1 MRMSLSVLA
10 APVLALGLAFAVS
23 PVSAADPDRA
33 DPAATAAAFL
43 TAYKARDA
51 AAMAP
56 LVNAKNHEL
65 FTALAAQ
72 GEAHP
77 AWPKVFG
84 GWRWE
89 AAQASSGTTGPA
101 RYTETDEAL
110 VPFHDMCDEIAVI
123 VLTGEDGRWA
133 MEDINS
139 PDKATFEALSETP
152 PQPPSQ

>member
-10 APVLALGLAFAVS
+10 APVLALGLVIFS
-23 PVSAADPDRA
+23 PVLAADLDRGDA
-33 DPAATAAAFL
+33 SATALAFL

-56 LVNAKNHEL
+56 LVNAKNREL
-65 FTALAAQ
+65 FTALAAE

-77 AWPKVFG
+77 AWGKVFG

-89 AAQASSGTTGPA
+89 AAEAAPGPVGVP
-101 RYTETDEAL
+101 RYSEDGEAL
-110 VPFHDMCDEIAVI
+110 VPFHEMGDEVAVV
-123 VLTGEDGRWA
+123 VLTREDGQWA

-139 PDKATFEALSETP
+139 PDKASFEALSEVAP
-152 PQPPSQ
+152 E